1 VCAPEVKKKFQK
13 CESKKERR
21 PRIYFPEKI
30 CSMRGL
36 SIAAKDAS
44 DVVAQASAG
53 ILRAAANSKTAGGTP
68 ALRKPPLLN
77 GALENISSMTDGGR
91 ANSHGYGVSLR

>member
-13 CESKKERR
+13 CESKKGRR

-30 CSMRGL
+30 CSRRGL

-44 DVVAQASAG
+44 DVVAPAFRRHFCAG
-53 ILRAAANSKTAGGTP
+53 QQIQKLPAGRRRYKNLGSRTA
-68 ALRKPPLLN
+68 PLKMFL
-77 GALENISSMTDGGR
+77 S
-91 ANSHGYGVSLR
+91 